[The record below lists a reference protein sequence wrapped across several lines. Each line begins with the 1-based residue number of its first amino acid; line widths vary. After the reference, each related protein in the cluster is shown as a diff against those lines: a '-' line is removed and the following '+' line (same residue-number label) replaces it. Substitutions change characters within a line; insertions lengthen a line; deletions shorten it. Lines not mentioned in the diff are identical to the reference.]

1 MVREGGCV
9 VQDLA
14 SHRHS
19 STEAESRRTRHMNLW
34 DLCDWVKVGLYL
46 LCCRCICLS
55 CLFNSKATDK
65 PPRIAAKVLLLGLP
79 SSGKTTFAN
88 NFHTMCMKASQNEA
102 TSASPEPT
110 KSAVQSK
117 QAFPTSTSTTT
128 TVYKPTQGL
137 VLHKEIWYREFK
149 LQLVEIGG
157 SFKKYWKKYTAD
169 SQALIYLIH
178 ANSVAQEETMK
189 ASIDALETFAVGNEP
204 VRSWPVCILVTHV
217 DTTENV
223 DQILVDLEKY
233 INARHMLKAWLP
245 NLYISTGSSCSN
257 ATSYPPR
264 KAEEDLRTS
273 MDFLVVGTMNL
284 MIQKHYEEMEQAKE
298 Q

>member
-1 MVREGGCV
+1 
-9 VQDLA
+9 
-14 SHRHS
+14 
-19 STEAESRRTRHMNLW
+19 
-34 DLCDWVKVGLYL
+34 
-46 LCCRCICLS
+46 
-55 CLFNSKATDK
+55 
-65 PPRIAAKVLLLGLP
+65 
-79 SSGKTTFAN
+79 
-88 NFHTMCMKASQNEA
+88 
-102 TSASPEPT
+102 
-110 KSAVQSK
+110 
-117 QAFPTSTSTTT
+117 
-128 TVYKPTQGL
+128 
-137 VLHKEIWYREFK
+137 
-149 LQLVEIGG
+149 
-157 SFKKYWKKYTAD
+157 
-169 SQALIYLIH
+169 
-178 ANSVAQEETMK
+178 MK